1 MCALSANRKRRAL
14 EVSDRYLED
23 RFISAVV
30 YRALDVE
37 LRHTDISHNL
47 GSFNLQLIVV
57 LFALNVVHVPAHS
70 RLSQPLVILVGL
82 VKDGLVVLLAHVAH
96 LLGVAGDR
104 PCLVERIPVIRYGWV
119 QKEYDPDKHSAGH
132 DDRQQIFPDPCTHSV
147 ITRYLC
153 YFCYLKTAC
162 LLHFRAS
169 GSRSV

>member
-1 MCALSANRKRRAL
+1 MCALSADRKRRCL

-23 RFISAVV
+23 GFISAVV

-37 LRHTDISHNL
+37 LRHAHVAHDF
-47 GSFNLQLIVV
+47 GAFDLQLTVV
-57 LFALNVVHVPAHS
+57 LFALHVVHVPAHP
-70 RLSQPLVILVGL
+70 RLGQPLVVLVGL

-104 PCLVERIPVIRYGWV
+104 SGLVERVPVIRYGWV

-147 ITRYLC
+147 ITRYL
-153 YFCYLKTAC
+153 
-162 LLHFRAS
+162 
-169 GSRSV
+169 